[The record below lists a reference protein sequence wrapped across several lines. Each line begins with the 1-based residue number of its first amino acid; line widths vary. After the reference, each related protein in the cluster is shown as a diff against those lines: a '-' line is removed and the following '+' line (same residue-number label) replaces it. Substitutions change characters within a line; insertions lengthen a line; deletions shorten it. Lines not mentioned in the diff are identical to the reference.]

1 LIPELAFFSYRL
13 FGQRLKLPSPKRLE
27 ENLKKA
33 ALLMPADVYLSFV
46 LLISLIVFAGGFLNG
61 FIALYT
67 LSHSLTL
74 SIPLSLLIG
83 VSSAGVGFASL
94 YFYPSVRA
102 GRRRREIEANL
113 PYVISTLSI
122 LSAAGVPADRAFRL
136 LASLEKGGQIRLG
149 GEAAL
154 IYRDLTLLGGDLISV
169 LKEAAERKVST
180 NLSTL
185 LEGIVATIRS
195 GGDLTTYLQEEG
207 RSFMRLQR
215 SILRELLDFM
225 VIIAEIFIALLVAFP
240 LILIVMLVVMSSLG
254 GGVGAAGP
262 ATIVPLVIY
271 GLVPAAG
278 ILLLILLDLA
288 TPKVM

>member
-1 LIPELAFFSYRL
+1 MIPELAFFSYRL
-13 FGQRLKLPSPKRLE
+13 FGQRLKLPRPRGLE

-33 ALLMPADVYLSFV
+33 ALLLPPEVYLSFA
-46 LLISLIVFAGGFLNG
+46 LLICLIVFAGGVLNC
-61 FIALYT
+61 FVALYT
-67 LSHSLTL
+67 LSQSLTF
-74 SIPLSLLIG
+74 SIPISLILG
-83 VSSAGVGFASL
+83 ASSAAVSFASL

-136 LASLEKGGQIRLG
+136 LAALEKGGRVGLG
-149 GEAAL
+149 GEALL
-154 IYRDLTLLGGDLISV
+154 IYRDLTLLGGDLVSV

-180 NLSTL
+180 HLSTL

-207 RSFMRLQR
+207 RSLMRLHR
-215 SILRELLDFM
+215 SIMKELLDFM
-225 VIIAEIFIALLVAFP
+225 VIIAEIFMALMVAFP
-240 LILIVMLVVMSSLG
+240 LILIVMLAVMASIG
-254 GGVGAAGP
+254 GGVGVASP
-262 ATIVPLVIY
+262 ANIVPLVIY

-278 ILLLILLDLA
+278 ILLLLLIDLA
-288 TPKVM
+288 TPRVA

>member
-1 LIPELAFFSYRL
+1 MIPELAFFSYRL
-13 FGQRLKLPSPKRLE
+13 FGQRLKLPSPKTLE

-33 ALLMPADVYLSFV
+33 ALLMPAEVYLSFV

-67 LSHSLTL
+67 LSHSLTF

-180 NLSTL
+180 HLSTL

-215 SILRELLDFM
+215 SILREFLDFM

-254 GGVGAAGP
+254 GGVGAADP

>member
-1 LIPELAFFSYRL
+1 MIPELAFFSYRL
-13 FGQRLKLPSPKRLE
+13 FGQRLKTPSLKRLE

-33 ALLMPADVYLSFV
+33 ALPMPAEVYLSFV

-67 LSHSLTL
+67 LSHSLAF

-83 VSSAGVGFASL
+83 VFSAGVGFASL

-122 LSAAGVPADRAFRL
+122 LSAAGVSADRAFRL
-136 LASLEKGGQIRLG
+136 LAALEKGGQIGLG
-149 GEAAL
+149 GEAVL

-180 NLSTL
+180 HLSTL

-215 SILRELLDFM
+215 SILRELLDLM
-225 VIIAEIFIALLVAFP
+225 VIIAEVFIALLVAFP

-288 TPKVM
+288 TPKAM

>member
-13 FGQRLKLPSPKRLE
+13 FGQHLKLPSPKRLE
-27 ENLKKA
+27 EHLKKA
-33 ALLMPADVYLSFV
+33 ALLLPADVYLSFM

-61 FIALYT
+61 FVALYS
-67 LSHSLTL
+67 LSHSLTF

-83 VSSAGVGFASL
+83 VSSAAVSFASL

-102 GRRRREIEANL
+102 GRRRREIDANL

-136 LASLEKGGQIRLG
+136 LAALERGGQIGLG
-149 GEAAL
+149 GEALL

-180 NLSTL
+180 HLSTL

-207 RSFMRLQR
+207 RSIMRLHR
-215 SILRELLDFM
+215 SIMRELLDFM
-225 VIIAEIFIALLVAFP
+225 VIIAEIFTALAVAFP
-240 LILIVMLVVMSSLG
+240 LILMVMIVVMASLG
-254 GGVGAAGP
+254 GDVGAASP
-262 ATIVPLVIY
+262 ATIVPL
-271 GLVPAAG
+271 LVYALIPAIG
-278 ILLLILLDLA
+278 ILLLILLDLV
-288 TPKVM
+288 TPRVM